1 MPISPRRPIQTR
13 KAPTEAHSP
22 DKGGAH
28 KNDQPSKIIDGDASY
43 FPSAVSS
50 DGNYEIKSVEE
61 SKDNANTTPTHM
73 SISRYDI
80 TYEYENSAG
89 YEPTDE

>member
-1 MPISPRRPIQTR
+1 MTSSPRRPSQTR

-22 DKGGAH
+22 AKGGAH
-28 KNDQPSKIIDGDASY
+28 KNNQPSKIIDGDYSSVS
-43 FPSAVSS
+43 SAGSS